1 MNLNFQDLV
10 KLTDKIAAEETP
22 SNPIE
27 RAFESAN
34 TIRDNLISIKG
45 EGYAR
50 LVDMCVLVTKQTK
63 LVALLS
69 SAAFDD
75 NETIMKHIGG
85 INAAIGGRMI
95 SHAAHIFNKDFGEKD
110 AEELTTWA
118 DLITKAEDLGVKQ
131 ELNELIK
138 GEDE

>member
-1 MNLNFQDLV
+1 MNLNFEDLV
-10 KLTDKIAAEETP
+10 KLADKIKAEETP
-22 SNPIE
+22 NDPIE

-45 EGYAR
+45 EDYAR

-63 LVALLS
+63 LVAFL
-69 SAAFDD
+69 SAAAFEE
-75 NETIMKHIGG
+75 NEAVMKHIGG
-85 INAAIGGRMI
+85 LNAAMGGRMI
-95 SHAAHIFNKDFGEKD
+95 SHAAHIYNKEFGEAD

-118 DLITKAEDLGVKQ
+118 DLITKAEDLGVKK
-131 ELNELIK
+131 ELGDIIK